1 MGSELIG
8 LDVFNN
14 PVEFGARL
22 LILLSELKCELG
34 MDELVF
40 FDYAMIYSADFDDKE
55 SVHPSLPHRLAE
67 LVRRREDVLDAVT
80 LFISKSLITSRV
92 DKSGISYSATPQGC
106 FFVANLTTQYH
117 MKIKRQASWVRVS
130 KARLGEEMQRIYSVE
145 GAAN

>member
-1 MGSELIG
+1 MDI
-8 LDVFNN
+8 FNN
-14 PVEFGARL
+14 SVEFGARL

-67 LVRRREDVLDAVT
+67 LVRRREDILEAVT
-80 LFISKSLITSRV
+80 LFISKGLITSQV
-92 DKSGISYSATPQGC
+92 DKSGISYSATLHGC
-106 FFVANLTTQYH
+106 SFVDNLTTQYH

-130 KARLGEEMQRIYSVE
+130 KGKLEEEMQRVYSVE
-145 GAAN
+145 GAVN